1 MGSSRRIVATEGK
14 VVTAHLPQCQY
25 WRLGSGFTLALLLLA
40 CEPSPRG
47 NERGAAPPPSGPTTE
62 PGAATASPPP
72 LMKARGAFTTYSAA
86 SVPWWVALD
95 GGFFREQGLDVE
107 LVHVDAGA
115 ALLAAMSNGE
125 LDITGGGGPGTVL
138 GNLQGLQLYLIGVN
152 LAVLEGELFVRPE
165 IRTLEDLRGK
175 TVGVNRPKAISDVT
189 ARMALERLG
198 LQPDVDVFTRGTG
211 GQVEALASMETGTTE
226 AASLNPPFVFE
237 ARRRGFRSLVNIGE
251 LRIPFIAA
259 GISAHKRVLDE
270 RPALG
275 DRYLRALAQAKS
287 RIRTDRELTIQ
298 VLGKYTQTDDRD
310 VLSATVDYYAPLYPI
325 DSYPEPVA
333 VQAVLDLEEHPAA
346 RTARP
351 EDVVDYR
358 FAERLRSSGF
368 LDGLGQQ
375 SPEERATH

>member
-1 MGSSRRIVATEGK
+1 M
-14 VVTAHLPQCQY
+14 AHLPRCRY
-25 WRLGSGFTLALLLLA
+25 WQLGGSFTLVLLLFG
-40 CEPSPRG
+40 CEPSPTG
-47 NERGAAPPPSGPTTE
+47 NERPSAPPPSSPTTE
-62 PGAATASPPP
+62 SGDAAASTPP

-86 SVPWWVALD
+86 SLPWWVALD

-138 GNLQGLQLYLIGVN
+138 GNLQGLRLYLIGVN

-175 TVGVNRPKAISDVT
+175 TVGVNTVGVNRPKAISDVT

-211 GQVEALASMETGTTE
+211 GQVEALAAMEMGSTE
-226 AASLNPPFVFE
+226 GASLNPPFVFE
-237 ARRRGFRSLVNIGE
+237 ARRRGFLSLVNIGE
-251 LRIPFIAA
+251 MRIPFIAA
-259 GISAHKRVLDE
+259 GISAHQRVLEE
-270 RPALG
+270 RPDLG

-287 RIRTDRELTIQ
+287 RIRTDRELNLQ
-298 VLGKYTQTDDRD
+298 VLGKYTQTEDRE
-310 VLSATVDYYAPLYPI
+310 VLGATVDYYAPLYPV
-325 DSYPEPVA
+325 DSYPERAA
-333 VQAVLDLEEHPAA
+333 VQAVLDLEEHPGA

-368 LDGLGQQ
+368 LDGLG
-375 SPEERATH
+375 R